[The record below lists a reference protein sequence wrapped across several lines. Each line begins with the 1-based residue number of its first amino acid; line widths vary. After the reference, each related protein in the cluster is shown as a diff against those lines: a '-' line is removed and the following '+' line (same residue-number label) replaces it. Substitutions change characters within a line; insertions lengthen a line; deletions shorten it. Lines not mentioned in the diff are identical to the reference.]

1 MSHRC
6 LREEKNGEWETRRN
20 GTPTGYAN
28 GRWGGTEGWGMN
40 LTCAWVQGAWP
51 WVGYMILDGLIRTAG
66 MVLASLSTVRRER
79 LICSRVCGTDTY

>member
-28 GRWGGTEGWGMN
+28 GRWGGAEGWGMN
-40 LTCAWVQGAWP
+40 LMCAWVHGCKENGWGT
-51 WVGYMILDGLIRTAG
+51 WMDGLLRTAG
-66 MVLASLSTVRRER
+66 MVLVSLSTVRRER
-79 LICSRVCGTDTY
+79 LICSRVCRY